1 VGIAVKVAASIA
13 PIPKVNYKGNIFE
26 RVVGNPAKVPIFADS
41 LQKRIIFT
49 IYYHGKSL

>member
-1 VGIAVKVAASIA
+1 VGIAVEVAASIA
-13 PIPKVNYKGNIFE
+13 PIPKDNYKGIIFGLP
-26 RVVGNPAKVPIFADS
+26 VGNSVKVPIFAHS